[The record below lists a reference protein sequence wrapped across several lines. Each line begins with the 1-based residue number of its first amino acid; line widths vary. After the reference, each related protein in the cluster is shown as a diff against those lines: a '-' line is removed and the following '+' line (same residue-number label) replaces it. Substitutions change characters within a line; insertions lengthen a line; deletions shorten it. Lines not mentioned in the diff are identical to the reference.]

1 MNFHV
6 PTKPWSILYRTY
18 RETIPEVHQQLESWK
33 RLADE
38 IPEQELRNQAVWT
51 IDDKDFHCEGGS
63 VLALLAGGNKEA
75 FIRFLCAYQTICD
88 YLDTLCDKNDSQD
101 PDDFRALH
109 DALLDALTPGE
120 PTKDYYRVRGGHD
133 DGGYLHE
140 LVKECQQTLKTF
152 PGYPAMKSAMKEL
165 AQYYVDFQVYK
176 HVPEDEREGYL
187 IAFYEEHAEKYPE
200 LRWYEFACCAAST
213 LALYCLAAY
222 AAAKPRTEQEAEK
235 LKKGY
240 FPWMQGVHIM
250 LDYFVDQE
258 EDFEEEEMNFAAYY
272 TSEDEMVERF
282 HFLDEKASHYLTGLP
297 DESFHRKIKQGLYA
311 IYLSD
316 GDVQN
321 NLEMKHAAKRLIGL
335 GGASTKFFY
344 YNSWVFRRRNKK

>member
-176 HVPEDEREGYL
+176 HVPEDEREGYSL
-187 IAFYEEHAEKYPE
+187 PSMKNMPRSIRSCVGMSSHVAP
-200 LRWYEFACCAAST
+200 LRRSLFIVWLPMQLQSRAPS
-213 LALYCLAAY
+213 
-222 AAAKPRTEQEAEK
+222 
-235 LKKGY
+235 KK
-240 FPWMQGVHIM
+240 Q
-250 LDYFVDQE
+250 
-258 EDFEEEEMNFAAYY
+258 
-272 TSEDEMVERF
+272 
-282 HFLDEKASHYLTGLP
+282 
-297 DESFHRKIKQGLYA
+297 
-311 IYLSD
+311 
-316 GDVQN
+316 
-321 NLEMKHAAKRLIGL
+321 
-335 GGASTKFFY
+335 
-344 YNSWVFRRRNKK
+344 RN